1 MVPTVGCWA
10 RDEIGAAF
18 AGVFCGVLVGCLLDL
33 GTSMTAIWV
42 ESLCGRVS
50 GKTCRGAER
59 DLRSRDGVHLLI
71 ADRFRHLGRGSVV
84 PRRKVAKC

>member
-10 RDEIGAAF
+10 RDEMGAWL

-33 GTSMTAIWV
+33 GTSMAALCV

-50 GKTCRGAER
+50 GKGVVGQKETYGAEMESIFL
-59 DLRSRDGVHLLI
+59 LRI
-71 ADRFRHLGRGSVV
+71 GSDIL
-84 PRRKVAKC
+84 AEAL